1 MTVFLNTIQLYH
13 WRGIPNLQD
22 SLRKKIVLMKSVFF
36 TALKIP
42 EKLPFFHQELKM
54 TDTLLLSGELYS
66 YLLHVLQAAED
77 FGPLLS
83 LLDTSN
89 SYVPKLPARLRPR
102 LCSPPYPPQK

>member
-1 MTVFLNTIQLYH
+1 
-13 WRGIPNLQD
+13 
-22 SLRKKIVLMKSVFF
+22 MKSVFF